1 MKIVGVEFKKNGKQ
15 YIFNDNGFKLNVGDN
30 VIVETERG
38 SQFATVAVVYDKEDN
53 LEHTNIL
60 KVATKEDEKQNNA
73 NIKEAKKALLKAEE
87 LATKLELDMKFL
99 DSYFTFDR
107 KQLVFQFLA
116 DNRVDFRELA
126 KQLAGIYKTRIE
138 LRQVGVRD
146 KAKEISGLG
155 QCGRKL
161 CCSTFLNDLDSVGIA
176 QVKNQNLAL
185 NPTKINGLCGRL
197 LCCLKYEDDLYSLY
211 REDLPEVGDKVK
223 YEGVEGTVVSLDIP
237 RRKYTLLTDES
248 NKIEVEVPFKKDENN
263 NKNES
268 KENNKNENK
277 RNENRR
283 KSNK

>member
-1 MKIVGVEFKKNGKQ
+1 MNLVGVEFKKGGKQ

-30 VIVETERG
+30 VIVDTERG
-38 SQFATVAVVYDKEDN
+38 SQFATVAVIYEKNDN
-53 LEHTNIL
+53 LEHSNIL
-60 KVATKEDEKQNNA
+60 KVATKEDVKQNNT
-73 NIKEAKKALLKAEE
+73 NIKEAKKAITKAEE
-87 LATKLELDMKFL
+87 LANKLNLDMKFL
-99 DSYFTFDR
+99 DAYFTFDR

-126 KQLAGIYKTRIE
+126 KDLAAIYKTRIE

-146 KAKEISGLG
+146 KAKEISGIG

-185 NPTKINGLCGRL
+185 NPNKINGLCGRL

-211 REDLPEVGDKVK
+211 REDLPEVGDKIK

-248 NKIEVEVPFKKDENN
+248 TKIEVEVPFKKDA
-263 NKNES
+263 KNT
-268 KENNKNENK
+268 K
-277 RNENRR
+277 RR